1 MKRLLHFRNLKDRD
15 IRAKMKYQDPEKPLR
30 RRRQSDRTESGDL
43 SSSSSTHES
52 YQHSSGISVG
62 GDRDFYIHTIS
73 STDANKTRSSSIDSN
88 ASDVFESV
96 TRRMSSPLQSSHHAS
111 GVVTASLKIPVQ
123 TSSPVKG
130 ISSSIPGQNIHFFIH
145 EKPGY
150 NVDTTDIPYI
160 EDSLS
165 SFEAVEENR
174 ARIAAH
180 RNSIQNS
187 ILLERRR
194 NEQQMSSQR
203 AQPVT
208 ITSKCLDEVQKV
220 NTPRPAAGDKHPSKL
235 TLNLKDQPQTVPVE
249 LGTKFSLKKSPSDSR
264 HVSTSKIQT
273 SASTGHIQMP
283 SSSSSSS
290 TLKTVRESNYT
301 PSISSIGSVLL
312 RSKTADFER
321 IMSDQTKV
329 LKSTRHIQDKPQAPP
344 NPSVTNVASLK
355 TTSTKKKIASDEVE
369 KRMPIYK
376 RQEIISSVQK
386 TLKK

>member
-1 MKRLLHFRNLKDRD
+1 MTLSLICRNLKERD

-52 YQHSSGISVG
+52 YQLSSGISVG
-62 GDRDFYIHTIS
+62 GDRDFYVHTIS

-123 TSSPVKG
+123 TASPVKG
-130 ISSSIPGQNIHFFIH
+130 VSSSIPGQNIHFFIH

-150 NVDTTDIPYI
+150 NVGDNITDIPYI
-160 EDSLS
+160 EENCSSLES
-165 SFEAVEENR
+165 AEESR
-174 ARIAAH
+174 ARMAAH

-194 NEQQMSSQR
+194 NEQQSQR
-203 AQPVT
+203 PQPVT

-220 NTPRPAAGDKHPSKL
+220 QSSARPAGDKHPSKL
-235 TLNLKDQPQTVPVE
+235 TLNLKDQSTTTTVE
-249 LGTKFSLKKSPSDSR
+249 LGTKFSLKKSPSDTR
-264 HVSTSKIQT
+264 HSTVTKIQT

-283 SSSSSSS
+283 QSSTSSSS
-290 TLKTVRESNYT
+290 LKTVRESNYT

-329 LKSTRHIQDKPQAPP
+329 HKSSRNAQNVQEKPQAPAAP
-344 NPSVTNVASLK
+344 AATK
-355 TTSTKKKIASDEVE
+355 TAPTKKKSISDETE
-369 KRMPIYK
+369 KRVPIYK